1 MPEPPFQNDMRSQ
14 GLPPRAHPAT
24 AVFAGSGSLTALL
37 LTVTRPEEL
46 PDALK
51 QHDKQVVIEN
61 TQANAW
67 LIYWLKWLLRWK
79 DIFIIGWLLL
89 QAFTLGYN
97 LQYDWHIKW
106 KGVEVGGK
114 ITFTPKLPAGEE

>member
-1 MPEPPFQNDMRSQ
+1 MPEPPFQNDQ
-14 GLPPRAHPAT
+14 QLLPHLVEDADT
-24 AVFAGSGSLTALL
+24 FFAAIV
-37 LTVTRPEEL
+37 TVTHPEQL

-97 LQYDWHIKW
+97 LQYDWHMKW

-114 ITFTPKLPAGEE
+114 ITLTARTMTPPAGEE

>member
-1 MPEPPFQNDMRSQ
+1 MRSQ
-14 GLPPRAHPAT
+14 GLPPRAQPAT

-51 QHDKQVVIEN
+51 QYDKQVVIEN
-61 TQANAW
+61 TKANAW
-67 LIYWLKWLLRWK
+67 LIYWLNWLLRWK

-106 KGVEVGGK
+106 KGLEVGGK
-114 ITFTPKLPAGEE
+114 ITLTPKLPAGEE